1 MQYMIDEQ
9 PRTAKGSHE
18 AKPSSQNNGL
28 RRISNLGARL
38 LLALGILF
46 AAGISPADDNMYWD
60 NHFAYPEGN
69 GLDTTVTQVAGGDG
83 NVYVAGNFAWAG
95 QSTICNVAQWNNSGW
110 SALGG
115 GPGYTPR
122 FLGAAG
128 NFICTATLDHADAW
142 DGTTWTTVY
151 QCPPRTVEGRYEN
164 TWTID
169 CMVGN
174 GRFLYLA
181 ETHTDI
187 YHGWF
192 SETGSIQNTIRS
204 WEAGGSGLAPWGRF
218 SLGSYSIF
226 TGSDIRALAG
236 DTNYTYLG
244 GEYLYPGNVC
254 RMTEALGQNVQG
266 TVNALTLIGNTL
278 YAGGT
283 LNHADDVDVS
293 NIARW
298 DGSSWS
304 AVGAGTNGEICAM
317 VSSGNDLYVAGDF
330 AMAGGVS
337 TDHIARWDGSSW
349 SSLGSGLNGRVNSL
363 AMSGRAL
370 IAGGEFTTAGGK
382 PSNYLAVWRPRVN
395 VSTGTLTANPGT
407 MTLGNDPCGYYKPAL
422 MTGTG
427 TTVSCA
433 DTLPTSFTLDQA
445 EVTTV
450 SGQRVNGAFTL
461 SPEGVQFGGD
471 RAILRVE
478 FSEDDANAFGVA
490 YTEFR
495 AVRLARPGS
504 SAPPIALLA
513 PDAPVA
519 IRTENGKQIYAITV
533 PLTETGGIFGA
544 VPFSLIPQYGLSL
557 SAVPV
562 EGGTIAIDPPYDET
576 SYPCGMAF
584 TLSAQSA
591 SGYMLDHW
599 SGDLTGNKNPAT
611 ITLTNDMSVCANFAP
626 GYKLTLTTSPPLM
639 GTVSADP
646 APDSEG
652 KYAPGTVVTL
662 RALPSYLMSFGGW
675 SGALTGFANP
685 ATITM
690 TTDTAVQAN
699 FALRYAVSG
708 EAEPASGGSVT
719 VDPPPD
725 PDGMYAAGTVVTV
738 QAVPSPGYSF
748 LRWSGSLS
756 GSDTSVSLTVNR
768 DWTARAHFGPTDAP
782 NLTGSFASVRVTG
795 STRKT
800 LNATFNA
807 INNGTQDAGS
817 YTVQFYLS
825 PDSGLSPASVLVKS
839 LTIRRHQA
847 GHIARLRV
855 SYRPRPGV
863 TLSGMRLIAIVDADG
878 VIQEQ
883 TEFDNTIVSDP
894 LR

>member
-46 AAGISPADDNMYWD
+46 AAGITPADDNMYWD

-69 GLDTTVTQVAGGDG
+69 GLDTTVTQVAAGNG

-122 FLGAAG
+122 FLGTLG
-128 NFICTATLDHADAW
+128 NFVCTATTDHANAW

-151 QCPPRTVEGRYEN
+151 QCPSHVQYGRDEYWWAIEN
-164 TWTID
+164 MTGD
-169 CMVGN
+169 GQY
-174 GRFLYLA
+174 LYLA
-181 ETHTDI
+181 EIHWHLW
-187 YHGWF
+187 HGPF
-192 SETGSIQNTIRS
+192 SESGDAEHTIRR
-204 WEAGGSGLAPWGRF
+204 WEGDGSGISLRSRF
-218 SLGSYSIF
+218 SLGGGIPGGSIF
-226 TGSDIRALAG
+226 ALTGDAS
-236 DTNYTYLG
+236 YTYLG

-254 RMTEALGQNVQG
+254 RMVEAVGQNVQG
-266 TVNALTLIGNTL
+266 TVNALALIGNTL

-293 NIARW
+293 NIAKW

-304 AVGAGTNGEICAM
+304 ALGSGTNEKILAM
-317 VSSGNDLYVAGDF
+317 MSSGNDLYVAGDF
-330 AMAGGVS
+330 TIAGGVS

-349 SSLGSGLNGRVNSL
+349 SSLGSGLNGKVNSL

-395 VSTGTLTANPGT
+395 VSTGTLSANPGT
-407 MTLGNDPCGYYKPAL
+407 MTFGNDPCGYYKPAL

-471 RAILRVE
+471 GAILRVE

-513 PDAPVA
+513 PDAPA
-519 IRTENGKQIYAITV
+519 TIRTENGKQIYAITV

-544 VPFSLIPQYGLSL
+544 VPFSLIPQYGLTL

-562 EGGTIAIDPPYDET
+562 EGGTVAIDPPYDEA
-576 SYPCGMAF
+576 SYACGTAF
-584 TLSAQSA
+584 TLNAQSA
-591 SGYMLDHW
+591 PGYMLDHW

-611 ITLTNDMSVCANFAP
+611 ITLTSNMSVCANFVP

-675 SGALTGFANP
+675 SGALTGFTNP

-699 FALRYAVSG
+699 FALRYAVFG
-708 EAEPASGGSVT
+708 EAVPASGGSVT
-719 VDPPPD
+719 VDPPPG

-738 QAVPSPGYSF
+738 QAIPSPGYSF

-795 STRKT
+795 SARKT

-807 INNGTQDAGS
+807 INDGTQDAGS

-863 TLSGMRLIAIVDADG
+863 ALSGMRLIAIVDADG
-878 VIQEQ
+878 IIQEQ